1 MPTALN
7 LMKHLPLISAII
19 LLAAIS
25 FLYLQKEGTPTE
37 PDAQTNTEPP
47 KTQPKPEKS
56 VEISDPPADPA
67 KASSPPAVGKHCV
80 IGEKTRDGIGI
91 YYQGREIAHVMGHP
105 AINWLE
111 RDNRE
116 AEESPR
122 MAIKMIELKHGQV
135 LADIG
140 AGSGYYSLRLAME
153 HPESQI
159 IGVDIQPEMLTFLE
173 KRKKQL
179 DVKNI
184 KTHLGK
190 IHDISLPPESIDAA
204 LMVDAYHEF
213 SHPYEMIKS
222 IYDAMRPGGRI
233 YLLEYRAEDPN
244 VPIKKLHKM
253 SQAQAKKEMAFV
265 GFEWERT
272 MDQLPWQHFMI
283 FKKP

>member
-1 MPTALN
+1 
-7 LMKHLPLISAII
+7 
-19 LLAAIS
+19 
-25 FLYLQKEGTPTE
+25 
-37 PDAQTNTEPP
+37 
-47 KTQPKPEKS
+47 
-56 VEISDPPADPA
+56 
-67 KASSPPAVGKHCV
+67 
-80 IGEKTRDGIGI
+80 
-91 YYQGREIAHVMGHP
+91 
-105 AINWLE
+105 
-111 RDNRE
+111 
-116 AEESPR
+116 
-122 MAIKMIELKHGQV
+122 MAIKMIELKPGQV

-153 HPESQI
+153 HPDSQV

-190 IHDISLPPESIDAA
+190 IHDIDLPPESIDAA

-244 VPIKKLHKM
+244 VPIKPLHKM
-253 SQAQAKKEMAFV
+253 TQAQAKKEMAFV
-265 GFEWERT
+265 GFEWEKT